1 MNAKKSDVVFLTIT
15 IILFLAGFFILAS
28 ASLGMAAKTDK
39 NAYYPLL
46 KQIIIGGVG
55 GFILLLTTSRIHYKN
70 WRKWALFLFIFSFLL
85 TLLVLVP
92 KIGFW
97 HGGAK
102 RWLSLGSF
110 SFQPSELLKFSFV
123 VYLSSWLA
131 KRKNEIGSFRSG
143 LLPFLI
149 IAGFAA
155 VALVLQPDIGTLGVM
170 CLTGAI
176 LFFLAGG
183 KFTQIGIVILA
194 GLAILAILIFVNSK
208 SAKPYMKAR
217 VLVFMNNSADTQGS
231 GYQLNQAKIAL
242 GSGGIFGRGF
252 GQGLSKFN
260 NLPEP
265 MGDSIFAIVG
275 EEFGFLGT
283 VSIVFLFVVFL
294 YRAMAIASSVPD
306 NFGRLLVS
314 GIAILIVL
322 QAFINMYAIVGLVPL
337 TGLPLI
343 FISQGGSAL
352 AIAMAEI
359 GVILN
364 ISKYRRI

>member
-1 MNAKKSDVVFLTIT
+1 MNAKKSDAVFLTIT
-15 IILFLAGFFILAS
+15 IILLSAGFFILAS
-28 ASLGMAAKTDK
+28 ASLGMVAKTDK

-46 KQIIIGGVG
+46 KQMLVGGVG
-55 GFILLLTTSRIHYKN
+55 GFILLLATSRIHYKN
-70 WRKWALFLFIFSFLL
+70 WRKWALPLFIFSFLL

-92 KIGFW
+92 KIGFL

-102 RWLSLGSF
+102 RWLLLGPF

-155 VALVLQPDIGTLGVM
+155 IALVLQPDIGTLGVM
-170 CLTGAI
+170 CITGAI

-183 KFTQIGIVILA
+183 KFTQIGIVIIA
-194 GLAILAILIFVNSK
+194 GLVALAILV
-208 SAKPYMKAR
+208 SARPYMKSR
-217 VLVFMNNSADTQGS
+217 VLVFMNNSFDTQGA

-260 NLPEP
+260 NLPEA
-265 MGDSIFAIVG
+265 MGDSIFAVTG

-283 VSIVFLFVVFL
+283 VSLVFLFVVFL
-294 YRAMAIASSVPD
+294 YRALAIASSVPD
-306 NFGRLLVS
+306 SFGRLLVS

-364 ISKYRRI
+364 VSKSRRV

>member
-15 IILFLAGFFILAS
+15 IILLLAGFFILAS

-46 KQIIIGGVG
+46 KQIIIGGAG
-55 GFILLLTTSRIHYKN
+55 GFILLLATSRIHYKN

-102 RWLSLGSF
+102 RWLSLGQF

-155 VALVLQPDIGTLGVM
+155 IALVLQPDIGTLGVM

-183 KFTQIGIVILA
+183 KFTQIGVVILA
-194 GLAILAILIFVNSK
+194 GLAILAILVSV
-208 SAKPYMKAR
+208 KPYMRSR
-217 VLVFMNNSADTQGS
+217 VLVFMNNSFDTQGA

-283 VSIVFLFVVFL
+283 VSLVFLFVIFL
-294 YRAMAIASSVPD
+294 YRAMVIASSVPD

-364 ISKYRRI
+364 ISKSRKI